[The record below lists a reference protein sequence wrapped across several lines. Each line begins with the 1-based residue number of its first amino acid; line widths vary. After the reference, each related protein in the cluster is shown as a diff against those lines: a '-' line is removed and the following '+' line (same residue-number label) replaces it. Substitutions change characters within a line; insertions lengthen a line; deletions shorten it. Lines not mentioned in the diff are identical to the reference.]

1 MSQRD
6 DEVLIRIEAVEGTGC
21 VVRGD
26 DIDTD
31 RIIPA
36 RFMKVVTFDDM
47 GRHAF
52 EDARKAAKGK
62 HPLDDERYAGA
73 SILIVGHN
81 FGCGSSR
88 EHAPQ
93 ALMRFGFEAFVGG
106 SFAEIFAGNCTSL
119 GLPCV
124 TLADADLA
132 KLMDSVELDPQ
143 QPLRVDLRAR
153 TVTSR
158 AGSMSAGMP
167 EGVRQQLLEGTWDAT
182 RVLLE
187 AGDRIDQTAASLPY
201 ISETVAETPASPG
214 SSAGS
219 SA

>member
-1 MSQRD
+1 MSNSED
-6 DEVLIRIEAVEGTGC
+6 VLVRIEFAEGTAN

-36 RFMKVVTFDDM
+36 RFMKVVTFDDI

-62 HPLDDERYAGA
+62 HPLDDERFSGA
-73 SILIVGHN
+73 EILVVGQN

-93 ALMRFGFEAFVGG
+93 ALMRFGFKAFVGG
-106 SFAEIFAGNCTSL
+106 SFAEIFAGNCTSM

-124 TLADADLA
+124 TLSEADLA
-132 KLMDSVELDPQ
+132 KLMDSVELDPTQ
-143 QPLRVDLRAR
+143 KVRVDIQAR

-158 AGSMSAGMP
+158 AGKMQAGIP
-167 EGVRQQLLEGTWDAT
+167 DGVRHQLLEGTWDAT
-182 RVLLE
+182 QVLLKAGSAIE
-187 AGDRIDQTAASLPY
+187 ATAAALPY
-201 ISETVAETPASPG
+201 MNQTD
-214 SSAGS
+214 
-219 SA
+219 

>member
-1 MSQRD
+1 MNRQG
-6 DEVLIRIEAVEGTGC
+6 EELVRIDSVEGTGC

-62 HPLDDERYAGA
+62 HPLDDERFSNAE
-73 SILIVGHN
+73 ILIVGQN

-93 ALMRFGFEAFVGG
+93 ALMRFGFRAFIGG

-124 TLADADLA
+124 TLDESDLT
-132 KLMDSVELDPQ
+132 KLMDAVELDPTQ
-143 QPLRVDLRAR
+143 SIRIDLEAR

-158 AGSMSAGMP
+158 VGEMQAGIP
-167 EGVRQQLLEGTWDAT
+167 DGVRHQLLEGTWDAT

-187 AGDRIDQTAASLPY
+187 AGDAIERTAAALPY
-201 ISETVAETPASPG
+201 IG
-214 SSAGS
+214 
-219 SA
+219 

>member
-1 MSQRD
+1 MGNED
-6 DEVLIRIEAVEGTGC
+6 VLIKIESIEGTAN

-62 HPLDDERYAGA
+62 HPLDDERFSDA
-73 SILIVGHN
+73 SILVCGQN

-93 ALMRFGFEAFVGG
+93 ALMRFGFKAFIGG

-124 TLADADLA
+124 TLGEADLD
-132 KLMDSVELDPQ
+132 KLMGSIELDPTQ
-143 QPLRVDLRAR
+143 TVSIDLTAR
-153 TVTSR
+153 KITSR
-158 AGSMSAGMP
+158 AGEMDAGLP
-167 EGVRQQLLEGTWDAT
+167 DGVRQQFLEGSWDAT

-187 AGDRIDQTAASLPY
+187 AGDAIEKTAAALPY
-201 ISETVAETPASPG
+201 VELPA
-214 SSAGS
+214 
-219 SA
+219 

>member
-1 MSQRD
+1 MSQKKND
-6 DEVLIRIEAVEGTGC
+6 DVLVRIAEIEGGAC
-21 VVRGD
+21 VLRGD
-26 DIDTD
+26 DVDTD

-62 HPLDDERYAGA
+62 HPLDDPRYSGA
-73 SILIVGHN
+73 EILVVGNN

-93 ALMRFGFEAFVGG
+93 ALMRFGFKAFVGG

-124 TLADADLA
+124 TLPGEQLT
-132 KLMDSVELDPQ
+132 KLMDAVELDPTQ
-143 QPLRVDLRAR
+143 RVKIDLKAR
-153 TVTSR
+153 TITSR
-158 AGSMSAGMP
+158 AGVMPAGIP
-167 EGVRQQLLEGTWDAT
+167 DGVRMQLMEGTWDAT

-187 AGDRIDQTAASLPY
+187 AGDAIERTAREIAY
-201 ISETVAETPASPG
+201 F
-214 SSAGS
+214 
-219 SA
+219 

>member
-1 MSQRD
+1 MGRQ
-6 DEVLIRIEAVEGTGC
+6 DEILVRIESVAGTANII
-21 VVRGD
+21 RGD

-36 RFMKVVTFDDM
+36 RFMKEVTFDDM

-62 HPLDDERYAGA
+62 HPLDDERFSHA
-73 SILIVGHN
+73 SILVVEDN

-93 ALMRFGFEAFVGG
+93 ALMRFGFKAFIGG

-124 TLADADLA
+124 TLEEGDLA
-132 KLMDSVELDPQ
+132 RLMDAIELDPGQ
-143 QPLRVDLRAR
+143 TVTIDVKAR
-153 TVTSR
+153 TVVSR
-158 AGSMSAGMP
+158 AGKMKAGIP
-167 EGVRQQLLEGTWDAT
+167 DGVRHQLLEGTWDAT

-187 AGDRIDQTAASLPY
+187 AGDAIERTAASLPY
-201 ISETVAETPASPG
+201 IQQPG
-214 SSAGS
+214 
-219 SA
+219 

>member
-1 MSQRD
+1 MSKQDND
-6 DEVLIRIEAVEGTGC
+6 DVLVRIEQAEGTGC
-21 VVRGD
+21 VLRGD

-62 HPLDDERYAGA
+62 HPLDDERYSGA
-73 SILIVGHN
+73 EILIVGHN

-93 ALMRFGFEAFVGG
+93 ALMRFGFKAFVGG

-124 TLADADLA
+124 TLAEDDLS
-132 KLMDSVELDPQ
+132 KLMDAVELDPRQ
-143 QPLRVDLRAR
+143 QLKVDLKAR
-153 TVTSR
+153 EVTSR
-158 AGSMSAGMP
+158 AGTMQASIP
-167 EGVRQQLLEGTWDAT
+167 EGVRQQFIEGTWDAT

-187 AGDRIDQTAASLPY
+187 AGDLIEKTAAALPY
-201 ISETVAETPASPG
+201 VS
-214 SSAGS
+214 
-219 SA
+219 

>member
-1 MSQRD
+1 MTKTEKQD
-6 DEVLIRIEAVEGTGC
+6 DVLVRIDSVEGSAC
-21 VVRGD
+21 VLRGD
-26 DIDTD
+26 DVDTD

-62 HPLDDERYAGA
+62 HPLDDPRYSGA
-73 SILIVGHN
+73 EILVVGNN

-93 ALMRFGFEAFVGG
+93 ALMRFGFKAFVGG

-124 TLADADLA
+124 TLPSEQLM
-132 KLMDSVELDPQ
+132 KLMDAVELDPTH
-143 QPLRVDLRAR
+143 RVKIDLRER
-153 TVTSR
+153 TITSR
-158 AGSMSAGMP
+158 AGVMQAGMP
-167 EGVRQQLLEGTWDAT
+167 DGVRMQLMEGTWDAT

-187 AGDRIDQTAASLPY
+187 AGEAIERTARGIAY
-201 ISETVAETPASPG
+201 F
-214 SSAGS
+214 
-219 SA
+219 

>member
-1 MSQRD
+1 MSQSED
-6 DEVLIRIEAVEGTGC
+6 VLVRIESAEGTAN
-21 VVRGD
+21 VIRGD

-62 HPLDDERYAGA
+62 HPLDDERFSDAA
-73 SILIVGHN
+73 ILVVGQN

-93 ALMRFGFEAFVGG
+93 ALMRFGFKAFIGG

-124 TLADADLA
+124 TLDDADLA
-132 KLMDSVELDPQ
+132 KLMDSVELDPSQ
-143 QPLRVDLRAR
+143 TVRIDIEAR

-158 AGSMSAGMP
+158 SGQMKAGIP
-167 EGVRQQLLEGTWDAT
+167 DGVRYQLLEGTWDAT

-187 AGDRIDQTAASLPY
+187 AGAAIEKTAAALPYMNQTA
-201 ISETVAETPASPG
+201 
-214 SSAGS
+214 
-219 SA
+219 

>member
-1 MSQRD
+1 MSKNED
-6 DEVLIRIEAVEGTGC
+6 VLVKIDRVEGTGC

-47 GRHAF
+47 GKHAF
-52 EDARKAAKGK
+52 EDARKAAKGR
-62 HPLDDERYAGA
+62 HPLDDERFSGA
-73 SILIVGHN
+73 SILVVGQN

-93 ALMRFGFEAFVGG
+93 ALMRFGFNAFIGG

-124 TLADADLA
+124 TLAEEDLA
-132 KLMDSVELDPQ
+132 KLMDTVELDPTSKIEI
-143 QPLRVDLRAR
+143 DLVAR
-153 TVTSR
+153 KIRSR
-158 AGSMSAGMP
+158 AGEMDAIVP
-167 EGVRQQLLEGTWDAT
+167 DGVRQQFLEGSWDAT

-187 AGDRIDQTAASLPY
+187 AGDLIEKTAAALPY
-201 ISETVAETPASPG
+201 MELPA
-214 SSAGS
+214 
-219 SA
+219 

>member
-1 MSQRD
+1 MAGSRD
-6 DEVLIRIEAVEGTGC
+6 SEEALVRIEEVRGGGC
-21 VVRGD
+21 VLRGD
-26 DIDTD
+26 DVDTD

-62 HPLDDERYAGA
+62 HALDDERFSGA
-73 SILIVGHN
+73 KILIVGQN

-93 ALMRFGFEAFVGG
+93 ALMRFGFEAFIGG

-119 GLPCV
+119 GLPCA
-124 TLADADLA
+124 TLSESDLA
-132 KLMDSVELDPQ
+132 KLMDSVELDPGQ
-143 QPLRVDLRAR
+143 EIVIDLRAR
-153 TVTSR
+153 RIVSR
-158 AGSMSAGMP
+158 AGEMEAGVP
-167 EGVRQQLLEGTWDAT
+167 GGVRQMLLEGTWDAT

-187 AGDRIDQTAASLPY
+187 AGDAIERTAAGLPY
-201 ISETVAETPASPG
+201 MSP
-214 SSAGS
+214 SA
-219 SA
+219 